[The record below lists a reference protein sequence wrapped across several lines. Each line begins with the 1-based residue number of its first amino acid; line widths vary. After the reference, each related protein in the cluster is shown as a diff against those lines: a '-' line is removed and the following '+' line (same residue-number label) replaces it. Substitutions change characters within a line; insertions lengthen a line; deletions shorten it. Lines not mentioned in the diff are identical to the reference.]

1 MTYLKSKNLSTRHEF
16 PLPVG
21 VVHIPI
27 WAFALP
33 PIHQGIKREGSRR
46 RVDWRAQY
54 AKTHNLANR

>member
-33 PIHQGIKREGSRR
+33 PIHQGIKRGRSRPW
-46 RVDWRAQY
+46 VDWRAQY
-54 AKTHNLANR
+54 AKAHNFENR

>member
-1 MTYLKSKNLSTRHEF
+1 MTYIKSKNLSIRHE
-16 PLPVG
+16 LSDG
-21 VVHIPI
+21 RVVHIPF

-54 AKTHNLANR
+54 AKAHNLATR